1 MLGVKLNVR
10 FLEDSSG
17 KRKFHHQRRDKYRPT
32 RKYANLGILNTG
44 NPKYN
49 RLQFMGFAVKYDS
62 AYEYE
67 HVVMVSVPSTPKVV
81 LNYSTRVAHI
91 HCPRRLK
98 SINNNIVAQRFVSH
112 ARPLYSFACFVQ
124 NHQFIM
130 HDTCNWVKILFFV
143 LLCSPKK

>member
-1 MLGVKLNVR
+1 
-10 FLEDSSG
+10 
-17 KRKFHHQRRDKYRPT
+17 
-32 RKYANLGILNTG
+32 
-44 NPKYN
+44 
-49 RLQFMGFAVKYDS
+49 MGFAVKYDS

-112 ARPLYSFACFVQ
+112 ARPLYSFAYFVQ

-143 LLCSPKK
+143 LLCSPKKWWSRIFSMECNGIFIFLWLNLHFYYYTTRKRQKIVASHAFLFVKKQ